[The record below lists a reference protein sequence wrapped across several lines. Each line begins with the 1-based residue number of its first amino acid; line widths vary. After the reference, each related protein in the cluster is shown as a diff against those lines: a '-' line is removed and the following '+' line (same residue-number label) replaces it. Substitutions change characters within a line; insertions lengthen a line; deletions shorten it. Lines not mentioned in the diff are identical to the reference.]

1 MGVADNR
8 TYKNEYLFTG
18 KYDSILKGPSE
29 TAKDN
34 PSINV
39 DPKINSTIK
48 ENPYRSNVEIEGDEI
63 VLQPDLSALF
73 KAVGKSHKQGGMDV
87 LLRPDSF
94 VFSDFEDLKLSPK
107 DHELFELKEGGK
119 KATNTPAD
127 VLKRNVDLKHYNNLV
142 TILEDPF
149 KDDLAKNSAAKMLD
163 KYIKTLGNVAF
174 IQESKKGMPQG
185 VPDFAMGTAP
195 VYDPQLKERI
205 MENKQYAKAGGRV
218 NNPYQDGG
226 RTSGSGQKKV
236 NPLDLLWPTQPY
248 QSLPITPTSAWSR
261 SSYGPTTPISSIPT
275 IQLSDE
281 DVYGKKPDTNMLN
294 WGLWKGDKLPI
305 FQNRYNTTNAA
316 DKINNLDV
324 LATKVGYTGPKD
336 NKSFQKWLYNSSPE
350 NKAVI
355 DKWHGT
361 YNVGPNDGMFDGKI
375 GIRWANALKEI
386 TDKPAQPRAKI
397 TITPS
402 TPVTPATNP
411 DTPTIDENS
420 QGQVQANWKFTPWQK
435 LSHLNDWMNWANV
448 DKYGA
453 RRARYDATYINPA
466 LVNPEQAVGDVR
478 ALANQQITAANV
490 LNPILRNAQGS
501 QAFGQTLN
509 AIPGIRSQY
518 DNQNAGIVN
527 QFRQYNNQVK
537 NNETLVNMQND
548 MNYER
553 DSTTADVNYKNMK
566 NYLKNQALS
575 NTMTDVA
582 TNQKLAYNL
591 LTQNNPAYGFDWDTG
606 NFYRNK
612 KNILDVQ
619 SSQTKG
625 IYDDIIEGIKK
636 LPDTDSKKWEIYEKL
651 LRQKNILPYLQSSN
665 PMGKKGGKVKNPY
678 K

>member
-39 DPKINSTIK
+39 PPKINSTIK

-94 VFSDFEDLKLSPK
+94 IFSDFEDLKLSPK

-119 KATNTPAD
+119 TATNTPAD

-218 NNPYQDGG
+218 GNPYQAGG
-226 RTSGSGQKKV
+226 YPKMSQMEKLGKMLFGEINGPS
-236 NPLDLLWPTQPY
+236 
-248 QSLPITPTSAWSR
+248 PIL
-261 SSYGPTTPISSIPT
+261 PT

-281 DVYGKKPDTNMLN
+281 DIYGHRGDGTPNRQRQDRYIGQRPPYPDTWTNYFDRTQGTQYTAPDWIN
-294 WGLWKGDKLPI
+294 PKTFYSIPGLVDYMKTLDKQSGI
-305 FQNRYNTTNAA
+305 
-316 DKINNLDV
+316 DWDM
-324 LATKVGYTGPKD
+324 
-336 NKSFQKWLYNSSPE
+336 
-350 NKAVI
+350 NKADDAVWGWRHQAALAKFFPYYGQQHSGTPTRP
-355 DKWHGT
+355 DREHGDNT
-361 YNVGPNDGMFDGKI
+361 GTHKPEDILPTPGDVNG
-375 GIRWANALKEI
+375 
-386 TDKPAQPRAKI
+386 PAQGVKRA
-397 TITPS
+397 
-402 TPVTPATNP
+402 
-411 DTPTIDENS
+411 D
-420 QGQVQANWKFTPWQK
+420 WKFTPLQK
-435 LSHLNDWMNWANV
+435 MSHLNDWMNWANV

-453 RRARYDATYINPA
+453 RRAHYDATYINPA

-478 ALANQQITAANV
+478 ALANQQVTAANV

-537 NNETLVNMQND
+537 NNETMVNMQND

-575 NTMTDVA
+575 NTMADVA

-619 SSQTKG
+619 SNQTKG
-625 IYDDIIEGIKK
+625 IYDDIMEGIKK
-636 LPDTDSKKWEIYEKL
+636 LPDSDPKKWEIYEKL

-665 PMGKKGGKVKNPY
+665 PIGKKGGKVKNPY